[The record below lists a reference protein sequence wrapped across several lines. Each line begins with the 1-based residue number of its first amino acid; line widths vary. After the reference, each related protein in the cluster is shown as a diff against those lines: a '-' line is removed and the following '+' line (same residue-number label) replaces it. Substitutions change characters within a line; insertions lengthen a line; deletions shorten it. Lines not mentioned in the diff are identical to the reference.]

1 MDILTFFVAGYAF
14 FLGIMFFTQR
24 SLMYF
29 PSGDRPSLVSG
40 YQDVEVATADGLV
53 LRHWFRPPARTGM
66 PVVMVF
72 HGNAGDIGDRVPKF
86 ESLLHSGFGLFLAEY
101 RGYGGNPGRPTQ
113 EGLVADGR
121 SALAWLKEQGIE
133 PDRIV
138 LYGESLGSG
147 VAISLA
153 AEQPVGGLILE
164 APFSSLADVSQHH
177 YWYLPARWL
186 ILDKWASIDLI
197 GQVTAP
203 LLVIHGE
210 RDTIIPIRFGR
221 RLYEAAEGS
230 KDLLVIP
237 DGGHNDL
244 PIFPE
249 VGRGIAAFLERL
261 VLDDAP

>member
-1 MDILTFFVAGYAF
+1 MVAKAPTKGRNAKRAMDILTFFVAGYAF

-66 PVVMVF
+66 PVLMIF

-86 ESLLHSGFGLFLAEY
+86 E
-101 RGYGGNPGRPTQ
+101 
-113 EGLVADGR
+113 
-121 SALAWLKEQGIE
+121 QGVD

-147 VAISLA
+147 VAVSLA
-153 AEQPVGGLILE
+153 AERPVGGLILE

-186 ILDKWASIDLI
+186 ILDKWESIGVIDR
-197 GQVTAP
+197 VTAP
-203 LLVIHGE
+203 LLVIHGD
-210 RDTIIPIRFGR
+210 RDSIVPIRFGR
-221 RLYEAAEGS
+221 RLYEAAKGS
-230 KDLLVIP
+230 KDFLVIP
-237 DGGHNDL
+237 DGGHNNL
-244 PIFPE
+244 PTFPE
-249 VGRGIAAFLERL
+249 VARGIHAY
-261 VLDDAP
+261 LDRHFPVEAQ